1 MQPSHTYTPT
11 DSQPSPGSLRAA
23 GTACAAGGL
32 VLAVGGFLT
41 QIVQASTSVS
51 DQLWRYPWTSGASVV
66 TSLAWAV
73 GQALLVLGVVGLRR
87 SGVAGLTRT
96 ASAGAGLAIAGTALI
111 LAGHLASIAVRD
123 RTVHDTAA
131 QLVGGAFGLG
141 TALTA
146 IGMLLA
152 GRATLRAGRWHDW
165 RRFTPLA
172 VGAWSLALLGL
183 QLTPALPSA
192 VGVYALCFT
201 ALGVALAAR
210 ARTAP
215 LGAAGAQA
223 RAQAQRA

>member
-1 MQPSHTYTPT
+1 MQPSHPYAST
-11 DSQPSPGSLRAA
+11 DRQPAPGSLRAA
-23 GTACAAGGL
+23 GTACATGGL
-32 VLAVGGFLT
+32 VLAVGAFLT

-66 TSLAWAV
+66 TSLVWAV

-87 SGVAGLTRT
+87 SGA
-96 ASAGAGLAIAGTALI
+96 AGATRMARVGTALAIAGTALI
-111 LAGHLASIAVRD
+111 LAGHLASIPVRD
-123 RTVHDTAA
+123 ETVHDTAA

-192 VGVYALCFT
+192 VGLYAICFT
-201 ALGVALAAR
+201 ALGVALAAPG
-210 ARTAP
+210 RTVP
-215 LGAAGAQA
+215 LCAAGAHT
-223 RAQAQRA
+223 QAQRA